1 MTLSLRRAVA
11 WGGAAGLGL
20 ASLSALPAHGQEA
33 TRSLELGKAAF
44 LQYCASCHGA
54 SGRGDGPVAAS
65 LATAPLDL
73 TKIAARRDGE
83 FPEAQI
89 AEFIDGRRW
98 VSAHGPREMPVWGER
113 FGEGTPGSVHHETA
127 ALGRILLVVEFLR
140 TIQDPPAKR
149 PKG

>member
-1 MTLSLRRAVA
+1 MMLPHRRPRAR
-11 WGGAAGLGL
+11 GGAAVVCMISL
-20 ASLSALPAHGQEA
+20 AAVASAGEEE
-33 TRSLELGKAAF
+33 TRSLELGKAAY

-83 FPEAQI
+83 FPEGQI

-98 VSAHGPREMPVWGER
+98 VSAHGPREMPVWGEQ

-127 ALGRILLVVEFLR
+127 ALGRILLVVEYLR

-149 PKG
+149 PKR